1 MAILRGLV
9 RPRILVVL
17 GLLLKLLAEL
27 LIVALL
33 VVLLV
38 VLACA
43 LKLVVLLRCGLQPRE
58 GAAID
63 EDLNCREEKSLL
75 CTRAA
80 GARGTSQ
87 RARRCSSQPVE
98 AAPVSPCS

>member
-1 MAILRGLV
+1 MLDLRGLG
-9 RPRILVVL
+9 RPRILKLL
-17 GLLLKLLAEL
+17 GLLLKLLVEL

-33 VVLLV
+33 VVLPV

-43 LKLVVLLRCGLQPRE
+43 LKLIILLRCGLQPRE

-63 EDLNCREEKSLL
+63 EDLWEEKSLP

-87 RARRCSSQPVE
+87 HARRCSSQPVE
-98 AAPVSPCS
+98 AARVSPCS